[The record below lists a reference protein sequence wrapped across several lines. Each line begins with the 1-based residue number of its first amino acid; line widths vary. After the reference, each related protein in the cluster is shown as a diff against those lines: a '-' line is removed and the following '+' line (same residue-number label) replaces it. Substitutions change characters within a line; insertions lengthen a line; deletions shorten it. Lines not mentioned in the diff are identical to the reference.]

1 MTNTQIID
9 VELSRPGWQAN
20 IFAVAGD
27 RYSRY
32 IEVHLYNGGQP
43 YKPPSGTTC
52 VIGWWRND
60 TEYGSYNSVMTDDH
74 STRQAW
80 SIDGNVVTIE
90 LNWQIAQKAGKVGVN
105 VALIGTDGSRI
116 STWEML
122 CDVQRGP
129 VAEADDPTLPSE
141 SATDAANR
149 AEAAANRAEAAAE
162 RSEAVADEL
171 ENIVKDGPVV
181 SVNGKTG
188 RVQLSA
194 SDIPFDNAGTPFV
207 STTVQDAIEEL
218 LGIGTA
224 SSTITVTAPAG
235 VVVTVSKGDKSYT
248 QTVGE
253 DGAALSFKVFETGEW
268 TVSAVLNGRPYKRTV
283 NVAEAGGSYSVELS
297 YFSATLTATA
307 VAGATVTA
315 TCGETVVT
323 GQAAGNGQ
331 AALEIKLPGN
341 YVVQATMANSYG
353 NATSN
358 SQAVNVVDN
367 SGSYTATVKFIR
379 LTVEVDSGS
388 QITISKGDTN
398 ISLTGTG
405 SDQVYLP
412 STGTWAVTAS
422 KDDQDASAEVECSA
436 YQDYS
441 VELAYIQEVLDDNS
455 WEMIKRV
462 ADADEGANWWSV
474 GDTKSIV
481 LNGKIGILQANVM
494 AIDVFILGFNHNA
507 SREGQHLI
515 HFAIGKISG
524 KQVALCDSQY
534 NDYTS
539 STCFHMNSSDDN
551 DGGWNQSYM
560 RKTILGNS
568 GSPSSPPSNSL
579 LAALPA
585 DLRAVMQSVNKYTDN
600 TGHSSS
606 SSGAVTATVDWLWL
620 LAEFEL
626 YGSRT
631 YANQYERNSQQQ
643 YDYFKAGNP
652 KTFGKHNA
660 TGTVVWAW
668 SRSPHY
674 NFYNRFVIFGTDG
687 TATGNIASGSGGL
700 FAGFAV

>member
-43 YKPPSGTTC
+43 YEPPSGTTC
-52 VIGWWRND
+52 MIGWWRND
-60 TEYGSYNSVMTDDH
+60 TELGSYNSVMTEDG

-90 LNWQIAQKAGKVGVN
+90 LNWQVAQKAGKVGVN
-105 VALIGTDGSRI
+105 VALIGTDGSHI

-141 SATDAANR
+141 SATD
-149 AEAAANRAEAAAE
+149 AANRAEAAAE

-235 VVVTVSKGDKSYT
+235 VVVTVSKGDKRYT

-358 SQAVNVVDN
+358 SQAVNVTDN
-367 SGSYTATVKFIR
+367 GGSYTATVKFIR
-379 LTVEVDSGS
+379 LTVTIDAGS

-422 KDDQDASAEVECSA
+422 KDDLDASAEVECSG
-436 YQDYS
+436 YQDYTC
-441 VELAYIQEVLDDNS
+441 ELAYIQEVLADNS
-455 WEMIKRV
+455 WEMIRRV
-462 ADADEGANWWSV
+462 SDADEGANWWSV
-474 GDTKSIV
+474 GDTKPV
-481 LNGKIGILQANVM
+481 ALNGTVGILTLNNLTVDA
-494 AIDVFILGFNHNA
+494 FILGFNHN
-507 SREGQHLI
+507 SGKEGTHRI
-515 HFAIGKISG
+515 HFALGKIGG
-524 KQVALCDSQY
+524 KLIGLCDSQY
-534 NDYTS
+534 NNYGS
-539 STCFHMNSSDDN
+539 STRFHMNSSDSN
-551 DGGWNQSYM
+551 NGGWNQSYM
-560 RKTILGNS
+560 RRTILGNT
-568 GSPSSPPSNSL
+568 GTPDSPPANSL

-585 DLRAVMQSVNKYTDN
+585 DLRAVMKSVTKYTDN
-600 TGHSSS
+600 TGNSGN
-606 SSGAVTATVDWLWL
+606 SSGAVTATQDYMFL
-620 LAEFEL
+620 LAEFEA
-626 YGSRT
+626 YGRRT
-631 YANQYERNSQQQ
+631 YANQYEQNSQQQ
-643 YDYFKAGNP
+643 YDYFKAGNA
-652 KTFGKHNA
+652 KLFYNHGS
-660 TGTVVWAW
+660 TGSVVWAW
-668 SRSPHY
+668 SRSPY
-674 NFYNRFVIFGTDG
+674 YYSTSTFVVFNTGG
-687 TATGNIASGSGGL
+687 TASGDFAYSSGAVC
-700 FAGFAV
+700 AGFAA